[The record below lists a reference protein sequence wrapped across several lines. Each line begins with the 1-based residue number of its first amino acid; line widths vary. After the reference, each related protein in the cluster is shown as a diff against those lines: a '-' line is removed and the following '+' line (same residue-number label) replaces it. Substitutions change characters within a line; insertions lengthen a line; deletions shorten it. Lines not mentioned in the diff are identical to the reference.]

1 MMDRNNKA
9 KKSRLNPTFL
19 MNKDFWEQFFLRIGN
34 GESLRGVS
42 NDLGVPFQTV
52 WSAIMSDEKRRATY
66 EDAKMSRAHFH
77 ASKIEEILEDVETGK
92 IEPNVARVSIDA
104 RKMARG

>member
-1 MMDRNNKA
+1 MSK
-9 KKSRLNPTFL
+9 
-19 MNKDFWEQFFLRIGN
+19 
-34 GESLRGVS
+34 
-42 NDLGVPFQTV
+42 DLGVPFQTV

-92 IEPNVARVSIDA
+92 IEPNVARASIDA
-104 RKMARG
+104 RKWLVAKMYPKFFSDKYHLQHDMKVDVRKQLIEDLKRMICR